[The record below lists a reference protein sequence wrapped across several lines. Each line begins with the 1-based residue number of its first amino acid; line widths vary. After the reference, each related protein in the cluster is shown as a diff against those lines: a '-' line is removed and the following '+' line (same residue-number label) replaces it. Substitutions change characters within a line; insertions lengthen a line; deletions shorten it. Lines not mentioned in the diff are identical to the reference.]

1 MVGVKQKNWKK
12 GLSFALLTMIFGLML
27 GIQFQTIKE
36 PVERDTRDMWQ
47 LREDLKKEQQLQAE
61 LLNEIRKYD
70 EIIESYKKQEN
81 SNPETA
87 LKETLA
93 VLKEEVGLTEISGE
107 GITITIDR
115 LFSEELLG
123 VEIQNI
129 SPELL
134 KRLINELNS
143 YGAKEISIE
152 GRRVINSTVIRD
164 INGQTKMDNFSLNS
178 FPIKINVISDNVD
191 KLYNRMNASNT
202 DEDFAIDNLKLTI
215 SDPIEQLT
223 IPPYEDPIRVRNM
236 KPVESSDK
244 GGE

>member
-1 MVGVKQKNWKK
+1 VKQKSWKK

-244 GGE
+244 GGK

>member
-1 MVGVKQKNWKK
+1 MKQKSWKK

>member
-1 MVGVKQKNWKK
+1 
-12 GLSFALLTMIFGLML
+12 MIFGLML

-236 KPVESSDK
+236 KPVESSEK

>member
-1 MVGVKQKNWKK
+1 MKQKSWKK

-244 GGE
+244 GGK

>member
-1 MVGVKQKNWKK
+1 MKQKSWKK

-178 FPIKINVISDNVD
+178 FPIKINVISDNVE

-244 GGE
+244 GGG

>member
-1 MVGVKQKNWKK
+1 MKQKSWKK

-236 KPVESSDK
+236 KPVESSEK